1 MDESFSVLLAA
12 GYRKMTERKP
22 RVEKAFEQ
30 FDPDGFGYTAE
41 IHGSRGSS
49 TRTFVGGFQPKQLH
63 VTRFHHVAE
72 TEASGQVLL
81 IFRIFPHY
89 FSPKVG
95 STLDNVSTEDDEL
108 LVWAKERYFLSHSNG
123 KGN

>member
-1 MDESFSVLLAA
+1 MIQGRLTYQLGLYLILNPPTVSHSPEPPDVFLLFVDVKNTSTVITMDESFSVLLAA

-49 TRTFVGGFQPKQLH
+49 TRTFVG
-63 VTRFHHVAE
+63 
-72 TEASGQVLL
+72 
-81 IFRIFPHY
+81 
-89 FSPKVG
+89 
-95 STLDNVSTEDDEL
+95 
-108 LVWAKERYFLSHSNG
+108 
-123 KGN
+123 